1 MKTILY
7 IDHSASW
14 KFLLQ
19 EELTEEGYRVVTAK
33 DIEEALSELNGI
45 NPDLV
50 ILELRQK
57 RFIRE
62 NFEKLKKKYPN
73 VPWIGFSTFYQ
84 CPCEYGEWVDYY
96 LQKLPQTNGI
106 KNLIKGL

>member
-7 IDHSASW
+7 IDNSESW

-19 EELTEEGYRVVTAK
+19 EELTEEGYRVVTAR
-33 DIEEALSELNGI
+33 DIEKALSELNGI
-45 NPDLV
+45 TPDLI

-57 RFIRE
+57 RFVKE

-73 VPWIGFSTFYQ
+73 IPWVGYSTFYQ
-84 CPCEYGEWVDYY
+84 CPDEFKEWVDHY
-96 LQKLPQTNGI
+96 LHKLPQINGI
-106 KNLIKGL
+106 KNLIKEL